1 MSERFYGR
9 LYVIVPRGR
18 IEDPPAPKIKIFSST
33 PAAGGCLP
41 PLQHIS
47 ALQHTFSRIFA
58 NCPNFTAK
66 RTMAKTYAQV
76 EARIEQIIASINTES
91 KLSVRRLA
99 HQHHVPIGRLRSR
112 LAGAPSKSSMGGHNK
127 KLSEAQELVLCSYLS
142 RLSRIG
148 VNARRHMLQTAA
160 NTLLRQTHKHSKRK
174 PPIVGQHWADISEDP
189 AIVRGKYNAS
199 PYRYARPDTWG
210 GVMQGLEAVNTCSN
224 GQIPRQDE

>member
-1 MSERFYGR
+1 
-9 LYVIVPRGR
+9 
-18 IEDPPAPKIKIFSST
+18 
-33 PAAGGCLP
+33 
-41 PLQHIS
+41 
-47 ALQHTFSRIFA
+47 
-58 NCPNFTAK
+58 
-66 RTMAKTYAQV
+66 MAETYAQV

-91 KLSVRRLA
+91 KLSERRLA

-127 KLSEAQELVLCSYLS
+127 KLFEAQELALCSYLS

-189 AIVRGKYNAS
+189 AIIRGKYNAS

-210 GVMQGLEAVNTCSN
+210 GSCKVWKQLTHAQM
-224 GQIPRQDE
+224 DEYHAKMNDDAFGYEYIVSSPPIDTSLD